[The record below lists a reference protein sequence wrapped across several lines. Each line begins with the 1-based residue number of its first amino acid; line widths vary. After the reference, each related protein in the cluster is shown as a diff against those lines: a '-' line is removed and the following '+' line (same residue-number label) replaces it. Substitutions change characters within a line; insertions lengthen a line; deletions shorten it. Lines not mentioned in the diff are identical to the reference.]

1 MKGISMT
8 FDDLKFFFE
17 IARCGNYSRAAENLN
32 ITQPNLTKHI
42 TRLEQELGIRLFD
55 RSTHHC
61 RLTEDGAIFMHRTEN
76 LFFQLRSNIE
86 DTRLRSKSKYRQIF
100 IGSAAGE
107 CPPASVHDLLQR
119 YNTESTTHRYL
130 VQQDNYGGLIEKL
143 SNHDY
148 DMIISTDRNA
158 RNIPDFAY
166 LRLMPMQLLLAVHK
180 SNPKAQN
187 PDLRPK
193 DCTDEIVFLSLP
205 DGKYAPPSRIS
216 DFSRRAGAPLNLT
229 ILPSPADLIANLR
242 IHGGVAIVPNTV
254 GTALHPDISFYEYE
268 EHRPGMWQS
277 LFWRKDDMNPAIHS
291 FVESVRKVIP
301 PEYNQ

>member
-1 MKGISMT
+1 MKGASMT

-42 TRLEQELGIRLFD
+42 ARLEQELGIRLFD

-61 RLTEDGAIFMHRTEN
+61 RLTEDGAIFMHRTED

-86 DTRLRSKSKYRQIF
+86 ETRLRSKSKYRQVF

-107 CPPASVHDLLQR
+107 CPPASVTDLLRQ

-130 VQQDNYGGLIEKL
+130 VQQDNYGSLIEKL

-158 RNIPDFAY
+158 RNISDFAY
-166 LRLMPMQLLLAVHK
+166 LRLMPMQLLLAVHR

-193 DCTDEIVFLSLP
+193 DCADEIVFLSLP

-242 IHGGVAIVPNTV
+242 IYGGVAIVPNTV
-254 GTALHPDISFYEYE
+254 GTALHPDIAFYEYE
-268 EHRPGMWQS
+268 AQRPDMWQS
-277 LFWRKDDMNPAIHS
+277 LLWRKDDMNPAVLS
-291 FVESVRKVIP
+291 FVGSVRKVIP
-301 PEYNQ
+301 PEYIP